1 MNEQATH
8 VIAALWDVDAV
19 LGRELRDSLTRLG
32 ATRLQVNISDE
43 AVANAMRITHY
54 ERPIEAVVSVAG
66 GEARD
71 IVDALGTVA
80 GTVAAWEVTRR
91 APLDPTLPTDVRI
104 DALAN
109 IAFLRHPVE
118 LTYDQW
124 RQRWLDDH
132 TQVAIDTQATF
143 GYYQN
148 VVSKPL
154 TDNAFGVDA
163 IVEELFP
170 SAAVD
175 DIHAFYG
182 SGGDKRELNARVTAM
197 MASVAR
203 IGADRN
209 LDLVP
214 TSRYDFVLG

>member
-1 MNEQATH
+1 MLECD
-8 VIAALWDVDAV
+8 I
-19 LGRELRDSLTRLG
+19 RDSLARRG
-32 ATRLQVNISDE
+32 ATRLQVNISDDI
-43 AVANAMRITHY
+43 VRGAMRITHF

-66 GEARD
+66 GEAEAVLDELRA
-71 IVDALGTVA
+71 IA
-80 GTVAAWEVTRR
+80 GTIAAWEVVRR
-91 APLDPTLPTDVRI
+91 APLDPTLPTGERI

-148 VVSKPL
+148 IVSKAL
-154 TDNAFGVDA
+154 TDNALGVDA

-170 SAAVD
+170 IAAVD

-182 SGGDKRELNARVTAM
+182 SGGDKRELNERVTTM

-203 IGADRN
+203 IGADHN

-214 TSRYDFVLG
+214 TSRFDFPLGV

>member
-1 MNEQATH
+1 M
-8 VIAALWDVDAV
+8 
-19 LGRELRDSLTRLG
+19 GRELRDSLTRLG